1 MHCQPRLVLHLSL
14 CNLCRVSNKWQPHYL
29 SPVALGL
36 AMVQNTCLDTCFIC
50 SNRVLD
56 LPGFPFVE
64 KSSRFHRHAN
74 LLLLLWH
81 SVLFIMRIFFANQG
95 VLSTRTK
102 VCISRLWEEALGGL
116 KMTSPL
122 NTFHLLCSSAS
133 GERTSVTPIS
143 SFQHFPA
150 WQNGTPTH
158 TYARSFICILPKY
171 QCGRTWLGPVE

>member
-1 MHCQPRLVLHLSL
+1 MAFSSLHYE
-14 CNLCRVSNKWQPHYL
+14 N
-29 SPVALGL
+29 
-36 AMVQNTCLDTCFIC
+36 
-50 SNRVLD
+50 
-56 LPGFPFVE
+56 
-64 KSSRFHRHAN
+64 
-74 LLLLLWH
+74 
-81 SVLFIMRIFFANQG
+81 FFANQG

-158 TYARSFICILPKY
+158 TYARSFICILSKY
-171 QCGRTWLGPVE
+171 QCGRTWLGPVEWNPVKSTTKSQTHCFMKPTWVSAHLRAFPLRNYQVETVSPSVCFPSLQVNRLSDINEKTCLGSQIPNPQMN